1 VTRRLAAGALL
12 GVATLSAHVTH
23 AQERWVDD
31 EAVQPALGVKATG
44 GFGVA
49 SLTYPGAAGMTR
61 ALVGTGSNL
70 EAVLGLGRGFEV
82 GIRVGLRIDDNGRG
96 LRADEVARGLYP
108 PTFGTG
114 LSTVPNPEL
123 QLRWRAVQVRWL
135 EAGIVD
141 RVVLPTGSDPNV
153 TEVIGMWLA
162 AHGPGATR
170 ADVGLDG
177 AFSWQSFQT
186 GYVLQLAFA
195 LPIRLWI
202 NVTPGLF
209 AGFVSTPV
217 YYASTS
223 YTTSYLNAS
232 ASLVAGYRFGRC
244 DLTAGA
250 HLVDIV
256 NSGTD
261 RAGLGVGLSCRF
273 GARRKQT

>member
-1 VTRRLAAGALL
+1 MKRVAAGALIAI
-12 GVATLSAHVTH
+12 ATLSAHITH

-31 EAVQPALGVKATG
+31 EAVQPAMRVRATAG
-44 GFGVA
+44 CGVA
-49 SLTYPGAAGMTR
+49 TLTYPGAAGMTR
-61 ALVGTGSNL
+61 GLVGTGLNG

-82 GIRVGLRIDDNGRG
+82 GVRLGLRTDDGGRG

-123 QLRWRAVQVRWL
+123 LLRWRAVQARWL
-135 EAGIVD
+135 EAGVDD
-141 RVVLPTGSDPNV
+141 RVVLPTGAEPNV
-153 TEVIGMWLA
+153 TEVIGVWLA

-170 ADVGLDG
+170 ADVSFDSAL
-177 AFSWQSFQT
+177 SWQSFRA

-209 AGFVSTPV
+209 AGLVTTPV

-223 YTTSYLNAS
+223 YRTSYLNAS

-244 DLTAGA
+244 DLSLGA
-250 HLVDIV
+250 HLVDVV

-261 RAGLGVGLSCRF
+261 RAGLGVVVSCRF
-273 GARRKQT
+273 GARGKPT